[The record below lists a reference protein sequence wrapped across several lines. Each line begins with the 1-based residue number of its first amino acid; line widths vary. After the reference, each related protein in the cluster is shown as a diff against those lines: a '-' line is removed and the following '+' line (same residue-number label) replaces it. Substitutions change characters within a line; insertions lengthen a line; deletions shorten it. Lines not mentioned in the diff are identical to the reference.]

1 MMPEHRHAGLA
12 EQVDR
17 AGRVDQRQVLR
28 GRDDHRAVGQ
38 HFLDQRQLHVAGAGR
53 QVDED
58 DFGVAPF
65 ALDQLGQ
72 RAPRH
77 RPAPRQRLPGGDE
90 LPDRQQPHPVRLDR
104 NQFLLLGQ
112 RPLVGAEQ
120 GRLRRTV
127 NVGVDHPDALAHPRQ
142 RDREVGRQRRLA
154 DPALARSDRD
164 DLSFGPRHGQRDPHL
179 GDAGDGQRRR
189 LEPCLERGA
198 LVRPEPARVDDQRG
212 DVSLEL
218 ARADPRGVGMARQ
231 IGKQFVVGHG
241 RAHNRLFDQ
250 RHCFSARALPI
261 DRDMNIFPGLGARA
275 RALFADRKGPW
286 GPSGGDEP
294 PGEPPSNSGGPWNEP
309 PRRRRPDPPV
319 FGNVTSLDE
328 FLRKGRARFGGNGG
342 GGGGLASGPNRSF
355 FMWAIIGLLA
365 AWLIFTTMHRV
376 APEERG
382 VVTRLGRYSHTLG
395 PGIGFTLP
403 APFDRVQKI
412 DVENIRTIDLGSATS
427 ETLMLTSDQ
436 NIIDIAYSVRWN
448 IRDPELY
455 LFEIAQP
462 DETVQEVAESAMRAV
477 ISGVTLN
484 DAIGEKRGA
493 IEAQVAESM
502 QSVLDS
508 YRAGRA
514 DPGHRDQ
521 AGRSACRGQ

>member
-1 MMPEHRHAGLA
+1 
-12 EQVDR
+12 
-17 AGRVDQRQVLR
+17 
-28 GRDDHRAVGQ
+28 
-38 HFLDQRQLHVAGAGR
+38 
-53 QVDED
+53 
-58 DFGVAPF
+58 
-65 ALDQLGQ
+65 
-72 RAPRH
+72 
-77 RPAPRQRLPGGDE
+77 
-90 LPDRQQPHPVRLDR
+90 
-104 NQFLLLGQ
+104 
-112 RPLVGAEQ
+112 
-120 GRLRRTV
+120 
-127 NVGVDHPDALAHPRQ
+127 
-142 RDREVGRQRRLA
+142 
-154 DPALARSDRD
+154 
-164 DLSFGPRHGQRDPHL
+164 
-179 GDAGDGQRRR
+179 
-189 LEPCLERGA
+189 
-198 LVRPEPARVDDQRG
+198 
-212 DVSLEL
+212 
-218 ARADPRGVGMARQ
+218 
-231 IGKQFVVGHG
+231 
-241 RAHNRLFDQ
+241 
-250 RHCFSARALPI
+250 
-261 DRDMNIFPGLGARA
+261 MNIFPGLGARA
-275 RALFADRKGPW
+275 RALFADKKGPW

-294 PGEPPSNSGGPWNEP
+294 PVEPPRGGGPWNEP
-309 PRRRRPDPPV
+309 PRRRRPEPPV

-328 FLRKGRARFGGNGG
+328 FLRKGRARFGNGG

-355 FMWAIIGLLA
+355 FTWAIFGLLA

-455 LFEIAQP
+455 MFEIAQP

-508 YRAGRA
+508 YRSGVLIQGVAIKQA
-514 DPGHRDQ
+514 DPPAAVNEAFKEVTAAQQQ
-521 AGRSACRGQ
+521 AQSYVNDARAYALQLTAKAQGDATAFDKVYEQYRLAPAVTRRRMYYETMERVLSNVDKTIIEAPGITPYLPLPEVQRRAQPGASR